1 MVVWGYSVGC
11 LLLTLMGVGL
21 DTMHYKLVRSH
32 RWLLAYKFIL
42 HLFFIWIWEL
52 ITFSDECLGSGND
65 EGCSEVR

>member
-1 MVVWGYSVGC
+1 
-11 LLLTLMGVGL
+11 MGVGL